1 MPEIIFPSK
10 WLKADVNVK
19 EGDTITFL
27 NTGEFDKKQEQWVF
41 KVRVNRTGDEKLF
54 GLNKKNFTAIE
65 ALYGKNSDSWVGK
78 NMKVKIVTVES
89 PRNGEVEAI
98 RLYDPAGT
106 PTVDVEEENE
116 EVNPDAIPF

>member
-54 GLNKKNFTAIE
+54 GLNKKTSPPLKHCTE
-65 ALYGKNSDSWVGK
+65 K
-78 NMKVKIVTVES
+78 TVIHGS
-89 PRNGEVEAI
+89 AR
-98 RLYDPAGT
+98 T
-106 PTVDVEEENE
+106 
-116 EVNPDAIPF
+116 

>member
-65 ALYGKNSDSWVGK
+65 TLYGKNSDSWVGK

-89 PRNGEVEAI
+89 PRGGEVEAI
-98 RLYDPAGT
+98 RLYDPA
-106 PTVDVEEENE
+106 
-116 EVNPDAIPF
+116 